1 MRTAQYYID
10 KLQMEPHVEGGY
22 FNECLLS
29 QETLPGRDRN
39 LWSSIYF
46 LLQEGEA
53 SHLHVLGSDE
63 VWYFHDGNPLTIY
76 MISPEG
82 KLFAPKLGLDIEA
95 GQLPQIVVPKGYI
108 FGSRMENPGYSL
120 VGCMVSPSF
129 KYEEFKLFD
138 RQELLD
144 RYPEYTEAIM
154 NLTRD

>member
-1 MRTAQYYID
+1 MRTAKYYID
-10 KLQMEPHVEGGY
+10 TLNMEPHVEGGY
-22 FNECLLS
+22 FKESLLS
-29 QETLPGRDRN
+29 QDSLPGQERK

-46 LLQEGEA
+46 VLQEGEA

-82 KLFAPKLGLDIEA
+82 EMFAPQLGLDIEA

-129 KYEEFKLFD
+129 QYEEFKLFD
-138 RQELLD
+138 RQELLE
-144 RYPEYTEAIM
+144 RYPQYADAIVH
-154 NLTRD
+154 LTRE

>member
-1 MRTAQYYID
+1 MSTAQYYID

-22 FNECLLS
+22 FKECLLS

-39 LWSSIYF
+39 LWSSIYY
-46 LLQEGEA
+46 LLHEGEA
-53 SHLHVLGSDE
+53 SHLHVLGSDR

-82 KLFAPKLGLDIEA
+82 KLFASKLGLDIEA
-95 GQLPQIVVPKGYI
+95 GQLPQIMVPKGYI

-120 VGCMVSPSF
+120 VGCMVSPCF

-144 RYPEYTEAIM
+144 RYPEYTEAII